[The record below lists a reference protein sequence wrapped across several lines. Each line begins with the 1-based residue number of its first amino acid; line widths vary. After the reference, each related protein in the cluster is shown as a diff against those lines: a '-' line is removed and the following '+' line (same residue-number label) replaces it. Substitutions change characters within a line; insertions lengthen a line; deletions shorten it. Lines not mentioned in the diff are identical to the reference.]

1 MPRVARLICVL
12 GVLSTGSAFF
22 AGKAAYNP
30 KAGPL
35 FAGTTTSTADTHD
48 LYLGIDCGT
57 QGLKALVYDA
67 GQKKVLSVGS
77 VSYGLLPSEG
87 PEGKQV
93 VGRAEQDPAVW
104 VDALVHAANAALDAA
119 DAELRPPIDGSA
131 AAALSPARASI
142 RGVGVSGQQH
152 GLVAL
157 DEDRRVIR
165 PAKLWCDTES
175 AAEARELS
183 EALGWPWVASPGFTS
198 TKLLWL
204 KRNEPEN
211 FARMAHAC
219 LPHDY
224 LNMLLT
230 GELVGECG
238 DASGTGLLDLATR
251 QWHPA
256 ACALV
261 DPGLLA
267 KLPRLVEKPTD
278 PAGFLKGELA
288 EESLGLPRGT
298 PVSCGGGGTPQRPH
312 TLTLSR
318 AANSP
323 TLSHPPAPST
333 PGNPEDAHTR
343 TACTFY

>member
-1 MPRVARLICVL
+1 M
-12 GVLSTGSAFF
+12 
-22 AGKAAYNP
+22 
-30 KAGPL
+30 
-35 FAGTTTSTADTHD
+35 
-48 LYLGIDCGT
+48 
-57 QGLKALVYDA
+57 
-67 GQKKVLSVGS
+67 
-77 VSYGLLPSEG
+77 
-87 PEGKQV
+87 
-93 VGRAEQDPAVW
+93 
-104 VDALVHAANAALDAA
+104 
-119 DAELRPPIDGSA
+119 
-131 AAALSPARASI
+131 
-142 RGVGVSGQQH
+142 
-152 GLVAL
+152 
-157 DEDRRVIR
+157 
-165 PAKLWCDTES
+165 
-175 AAEARELS
+175 
-183 EALGWPWVASPGFTS
+183 
-198 TKLLWL
+198 
-204 KRNEPEN
+204 
-211 FARMAHAC
+211 
-219 LPHDY
+219 
-224 LNMLLT
+224 
-230 GELVGECG
+230 GECG

-333 PGNPEDAHTR
+333 PGNPEDSHTR